1 MEFGI
6 LGPLE
11 VRDGGTT
18 LSLGAPRQRAVLAL
32 LLLHANQVVPADRL
46 IDQLW
51 VDEAPDTAKVILQ
64 GYISGLRK
72 ILGAG
77 TIATRA
83 PGYVIEVEP
92 HRLDLLRFEAL
103 LVEAGARAVAEDPA
117 AAAAGYR
124 DALRLWRGP
133 ALVDFAYESFA
144 QAPISRLEELRLT
157 ALEKRIDADLA
168 LGRHADLVAELE
180 ALAAEHPLRE
190 PFRAQLMLALYRSA
204 RQAEALDVYRAGRRL
219 LVDEL
224 GIEPSEKLQAL
235 EQAILRQDASLG
247 PDRPPA
253 AATAAEDRP
262 PERAILALARE
273 AASLDAVAR
282 LAEPLTRE
290 PPRELVLALL
300 VAEPSELAEAA
311 RWLAQRRDM
320 LVASGSRARS
330 ATFTSEERGA
340 DAARLAG
347 EQSIDLMLVGVRVEE
362 ALEER
367 FTPDLD
373 ELLVKAPC
381 DVGILLVRTQVSSL
395 GPDGP
400 VLVPFGGAE
409 HEWAAAEVGAWI
421 ARSTAV
427 PLRLL
432 GTAADP
438 ERGRRDASR
447 LLASA
452 SLAVQQVSGVVAE
465 PVIVGPGPG
474 GVVEASRGA
483 GLVVLGLS
491 DRWRSEG
498 LGPGRLTVVR
508 STEAPV
514 LLVRGGVRPGGLA
527 PRESM
532 TRYTWSLGPGA

>member
-11 VRDGGTT
+11 VRDGGAT
-18 LSLGAPRQRAVLAL
+18 LTLGAPRQRAVLAL
-32 LLLHANQVVPADRL
+32 LLLHPNQVVPADRL
-46 IDQLW
+46 IDELW
-51 VDEAPDTAKVILQ
+51 GDEAPETAKVILQ

-72 ILGAG
+72 ILGAHR
-77 TIATRA
+77 IATRA
-83 PGYVIEVEP
+83 AGYVIELEP
-92 HRLDLLRFEAL
+92 DRLDLLRFEAL
-103 LVEAGARAVAEDPA
+103 LVEAGARAAEGEPA
-117 AAAAGYR
+117 AAAARYR

-180 ALAAEHPLRE
+180 SLVAEHPLRE

-224 GIEPSEKLQAL
+224 GIDPSQALQEL
-235 EQAILRQDASLG
+235 EQAILRQDAGLAPG
-247 PDRPPA
+247 LPA
-253 AATAAEDRP
+253 AAARAADDRS
-262 PERAILALARE
+262 PERAILALARD
-273 AASLDAVAR
+273 AASLDAAAS
-282 LAEPLTRE
+282 LAEPLARQ

-300 VAEPSELAEAA
+300 VAEPSELAAA
-311 RWLAQRRDM
+311 AAWLEDRRDA

-347 EQSIDLMLVGVRVEE
+347 EQSIDLLLVGISVDE
-362 ALEER
+362 AFDER

-381 DVGILLVRTQVSSL
+381 DVGILLARPLAARRV
-395 GPDGP
+395 PKGP

-421 ARSTAV
+421 ARSLGV
-427 PLRLL
+427 RLRLV
-432 GTAADP
+432 GAAADP

-465 PVIVGPGPG
+465 PVIVGPGPE
-474 GVVEASRGA
+474 GVAEATRGA

-498 LGPGRLTVVR
+498 LGSGRLTVVR
-508 STEAPV
+508 STDAAV

-527 PRESM
+527 PHESL
-532 TRYTWSLGPGA
+532 TRYTWSLGPRT

>member
-1 MEFGI
+1 MEFAI

-11 VRDGGTT
+11 VRDGGAT

-46 IDQLW
+46 IDELW
-51 VDEAPDTAKVILQ
+51 GDEAPETAKVILQ

-72 ILGAG
+72 VLGAHR
-77 TIATRA
+77 IATRA
-83 PGYVIEVEP
+83 AGYVIELEP
-92 HRLDLLRFEAL
+92 DRLDLLRFEAL
-103 LVEAGARAVAEDPA
+103 LVEAGARAAEGEPA

-180 ALAAEHPLRE
+180 GLVAEHPVRE

-204 RQAEALDVYRAGRRL
+204 RQAEALEVYRAGRRA

-224 GIEPSEKLQAL
+224 GIDPSQALQEL
-235 EQAILRQDASLG
+235 EQAILRQDTALE
-247 PDRPPA
+247 PPVPA
-253 AATAAEDRP
+253 AVTAAGDRP

-282 LAEPLTRE
+282 LAEPLALE

-300 VAEPSELAEAA
+300 VAEPSELAAA
-311 RWLAQRRDM
+311 AAWLADRRDA

-330 ATFTSEERGA
+330 ATFTSDRRGA

-362 ALEER
+362 ALDER
-367 FTPDLD
+367 LTPDLD

-381 DVGILLVRTQVSSL
+381 DVGILLVRTQASDP

-438 ERGRRDASR
+438 DRGRRDASR

-465 PVIVGPGPG
+465 PVIVGPGPE
-474 GVVEASRGA
+474 GVVDVTRGA

-498 LGPGRLTVVR
+498 LGSGRLRVVR

-527 PRESM
+527 PRESL
-532 TRYTWSLGPGA
+532 TRYTWSLGPGI